1 MYETLLKVV
10 LEVSV
15 RAYGE
20 VEVVLDGESVVKL
33 NVITEKGYLRIL
45 ETLMHGSQTRDNN
58 ITVALLN
65 VNDYKS
71 AQDSFIIS
79 GDIVTTSNAHPNV
92 SFYSVVPK
100 TETTPLYIQYAA
112 RFDYPTSDR
121 TFKSIALV
129 SSSNNALFNYAR
141 LDTECTQ
148 KAYQVLDVFYRI
160 KFDYSDNDKFYN
172 PDWMYRILSN
182 PTTSNI
188 CDTWASPIEK
198 DSLIESQTTFLQKE
212 ESFWNSYLDYLG
224 RNGYSRNVPASR
236 SVPIDYL
243 MRSQISLS
251 LQEYGK
257 FQGQIINAVSF
268 ASGPYFNIKEYPVKA
283 IQNHKSTSN
292 NPFIDIDH
300 LADGTGSIQVTGASW
315 DKPYPMYYKISIKT
329 AGNATTAKYKV
340 SSLPY
345 TGLVSNDIMSM
356 APIVFPTNVDS
367 IHYDDDHSNSEMY
380 DYGDTE
386 IIVFDKTGFTVL
398 NKYNGNVT
406 LMVNKKVNPLFDPV
420 EIKGVAADSLSN
432 IYVVCAQKGVYK
444 FNGGNP
450 DEMEHFDSTN
460 TPLQSSHCYAI
471 AVGYGDFIYIL
482 TDVGLASTDTY
493 GVTWRTYDQTEF
505 NTSFF
510 NYEKDNVR
518 KMVANTKS
526 DVRYIMIHFR
536 YVYPL
541 SVGYYTRTWYMLTP
555 SRNSSPHKYWKIF
568 HPNSSSGTNYIP
580 ANLLENEKYYK
591 SYYFPN
597 GHTINPTLIDN
608 KTTFSI
614 FYSDDNQTYHYWDT
628 VTVNQSGYTS
638 KLPTTRYFERGS
650 NAFKSGRWKQM
661 DEHTWNEG
669 NSIVLSTQ
677 TTLLPHY
684 AFKHMDQWL
693 VGYTSNYDQTYN
705 TRNYEICDANYRV
718 IDSST
723 GANAGRGYSSVDSKV
738 LENGLALQYVTDDM
752 NQFRL
757 VHTMM
762 DNTHIDGGA
771 LGKYAWNHY
780 GWNGSEW
787 VRDVSEARP
796 AHSQYQPLIDN
807 LNVRFVDDGVNPYVL
822 NDYYTF
828 VCAHGTHKDN
838 SNKLTITGYSYI
850 ERMRKVVTA
859 ANNVTMIDTNLFELK
874 ARKLQPYA
882 RDAGDGRL
890 KISNVRYDNS
900 GIGNNGGTVVN
911 ELTCYDGSLF
921 GDFTLKVELMDITS
935 PDGGITAPNSSV
947 GVILGYAE
955 TLSFTHY
962 RDNSALASI
971 INGNKSLEIIFANGT
986 IRQNGDLGA
995 AFIIDKYPEIES
1007 TYYEIARA
1015 NIRDVDVRQ
1024 VIKLHEYTTSPTS
1037 AGGKFCYNY
1046 RTSGA
1051 NSTSKIQHITKL
1063 FVSFFIPANAIALDQ
1078 VKIRHSRSS
1087 LAEYVYTVTQ
1097 ADIDQGGFIRLEI
1110 EPTLVFNLHDISK
1123 SPLSADDTLL
1133 TTYSKRI
1140 VTPAEVE
1147 GNPPVITWE
1156 TQYTRW
1162 KLEYWKSSYH
1172 SITSNAITMTNLYY
1186 NVLSRIYRSIT
1197 AGSHS
1202 PKLQVTKNGRILGF
1216 RLGDGSTGYSDPE
1229 LQFFDNK
1236 SVRIA
1241 LNGVDIL
1248 PSSSKSYLDPHTYL
1262 MDVVTGYVIVAP
1274 EDENNLISL
1283 TDVQYS
1289 VGIEPPA
1296 ISSIE
1301 VIAPD
1306 DLTSIMEITPSL
1318 DSNTRHHGTITPIEL
1333 IQRYRFDAVTNET
1346 YELNTWSVGDT
1357 IDTIMILID
1366 QNYNIVSLDDD
1377 SNLDGYSRILF
1388 SASYTGTYYVEIRQY
1403 NAYQY
1408 GNFELSLH
1416 KVG

>member
-1 MYETLLKVV
+1 M
-10 LEVSV
+10 

-20 VEVVLDGESVVKL
+20 VEVVIDGESVHKC

-45 ETLMHGSQTRDNN
+45 ETLMHGSTSRDSN
-58 ITVALLN
+58 ITIALLN

-79 GDIVTTSNAHPNV
+79 GDIVVTNNSHPNV

-112 RFDYPTSDR
+112 RFDYPTTDR
-121 TFKSIALV
+121 KFKSIALI
-129 SSSNNALFNYAR
+129 STSNNTLFNYAR

-182 PTTSNI
+182 LSTSNI
-188 CDTWASPIEK
+188 CDSWSTPIEK
-198 DSLIESQTTFLQKE
+198 DSLIKSQTTFLQKE
-212 ESFWNSYLDYLG
+212 ESVWQSYTDYLG
-224 RNGYSRNVPASR
+224 RNGYSRNLLASR

-243 MRSQISLS
+243 MRSQISIS

-257 FQGQIINAVSF
+257 FQGQIINSVSF
-268 ASGPYFNIKEYPVKA
+268 ASGPYFNVKEYPVKA
-283 IQNHKSTSN
+283 IQNHKSTSK

-300 LADGTGSIQVTGASW
+300 LADGTGSIQATGANW
-315 DKPYPMYYKISIKT
+315 DKPYPMYYKVSITT
-329 AGNATTAKYKV
+329 AGNASTAKYKV

-345 TGLVSNDIMSM
+345 TGLLSNDFMVM
-356 APIVFPTNVDS
+356 APLVFPTNVES
-367 IHYDDDHSNSEMY
+367 IHYDDDHSNGEMY

-386 IIVFDKTGFTVL
+386 IIVYDKTGFTVL

-406 LMVNKKVNPLFDPV
+406 SMVNKKINPLFDPV
-420 EIKGVAADSLSN
+420 EIKGVAADSLRN

-444 FNGGNP
+444 FNAGSP
-450 DEMEHFDSTN
+450 DDMEHFDSTN

-482 TDVGLASTDTY
+482 TDLGLASTDTY

-510 NYEKDNVR
+510 NYQKENVR
-518 KMVANTKS
+518 KMVANTMS
-526 DVRYIMIHFR
+526 EVRYIMIHFR
-536 YVYPL
+536 YVYPQ
-541 SVGYYTRTWYMLTP
+541 SVGYYTRTWFMLTP
-555 SRNSSPHKYWKIF
+555 NRNSAQHKYWKIF
-568 HPNSSSGTNYIP
+568 SQSGAGSASYIP
-580 ANLLENEKYYK
+580 ANLHETEKYYK

-597 GHTINPTLIDN
+597 GHNINPTLIDV
-608 KTTFSI
+608 KSTFSI

-628 VTVNQSGYTS
+628 VTVNQGGYTS
-638 KLPTTRYFERGS
+638 KLPTSRYFERGS
-650 NAFKSGRWKQM
+650 TSFKSGRWTQM
-661 DEHTWNEG
+661 DEHTWCESNV
-669 NSIVLSTQ
+669 IVLSTQ
-677 TTLLPHY
+677 VTLLPHY
-684 AFKHMDQWL
+684 AFKHSGEWIL
-693 VGYTSNYDQTYN
+693 GYTSNYEQAYN
-705 TRNYEICDANYRV
+705 TRNYEVCDASYRV
-718 IDSST
+718 IAAESSVS
-723 GANAGRGYSSVDSKV
+723 AGPGYSPSNSKV
-738 LENGLALQYVTDDM
+738 LENGLALRYVTDDM
-752 NQFRL
+752 DQFQL

-762 DNTHIDGGA
+762 DNTNINGGA
-771 LGKYAWNHY
+771 LGQYAWNHY
-780 GWNGSEW
+780 GWSNGEW
-787 VRDVSEARP
+787 VRGASEARP
-796 AHSQYQPLIDN
+796 AHSQYQTSIDN
-807 LNVRFVDDGVNPYVL
+807 LNLRFVDDGVNPYVL

-859 ANNVTMIDTNLFELK
+859 ANNVTLIDTNLFELK
-874 ARKLQPYA
+874 PRKLQPYA

-900 GIGNNGGTVVN
+900 GIGNNGGSVVN
-911 ELTCYDGSLF
+911 ELTCYDGSVF
-921 GDFTLKVELMDITS
+921 GDFILKVELMDIIS
-935 PDGGITAPNSSV
+935 PDGGVTAPNSSV

-962 RDNSALASI
+962 RDNGTLSSI
-971 INGNKSLEIIFANGT
+971 ISGNKPLEIMFTNGT
-986 IRQNGDLGA
+986 MRMSSDVGS
-995 AFIIDKYPEIES
+995 AFTIDKYVEIES
-1007 TYYEIARA
+1007 TYYEIARTS
-1015 NIRDVDVRQ
+1015 IRDVDVRQ
-1024 VIKLHEYTTSPTS
+1024 IIKLAEYTTSPTV

-1046 RTSGA
+1046 RMTGA
-1051 NSTSKIQHITKL
+1051 NPTTKIQHITKL
-1063 FVSFFIPANAIALDQ
+1063 FVSFYMPANAVVLDQ
-1078 VKIRHSRSS
+1078 VKIKHTRSS
-1087 LAEYVYTVTQ
+1087 LAEFVYTITQ
-1097 ADIDQGGFIRLEI
+1097 EDIDQGGFIRLEI
-1110 EPTLVFNLHDISK
+1110 EPSLVFNLHDIS
-1123 SPLSADDTLL
+1123 SSALLANDTLL

-1147 GNPPVITWE
+1147 GDPPTITWE

-1162 KLEYWKSSYH
+1162 KFEYWKSSYH
-1172 SITSNAITMTNLYY
+1172 LITSTGINMTNLYY
-1186 NVLSRIYRSIT
+1186 NVFSRIYRSIT

-1202 PKLQVTKNGRILGF
+1202 PKLQVTKNGKILGF
-1216 RLGDGSTGYSDPE
+1216 RLGDGSTGYSDEE

-1248 PSSSKSYLDPHTYL
+1248 PSSSKSYLAPHTYL

-1333 IQRYRFDAVTNET
+1333 IQRYRFDAVMNET

-1377 SNLDGYSRILF
+1377 SNLNGYSRILF
-1388 SASYTGTYYVEIRQY
+1388 SASYTGTYYIEIRQY
-1403 NAYQY
+1403 NSYQY